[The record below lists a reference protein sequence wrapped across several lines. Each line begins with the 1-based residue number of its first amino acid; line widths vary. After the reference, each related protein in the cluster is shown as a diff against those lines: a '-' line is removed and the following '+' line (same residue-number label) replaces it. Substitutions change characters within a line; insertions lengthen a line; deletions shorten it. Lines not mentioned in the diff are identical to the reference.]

1 MKRHRIHIANQ
12 DGSMLVISM
21 LILVLLTLLGVS
33 ASTNTEV
40 ELKIAD
46 NDRSHKI
53 NVYRAESG
61 AMLAA
66 QQMENETNITNLI
79 NLTPNWL
86 QPTNFLE
93 SNDIYSHTIWA
104 AANNTSA
111 QGMDTNNR
119 YLVVYRG
126 IASGSSL
133 DMSASTLHEY
143 ALYGRSDSRR
153 GTAIVQLGY
162 KKRF

>member
-12 DGSMLVISM
+12 EGSMLVIAM
-21 LILVLLTLLGVS
+21 LILVLLTLMGIS

-53 NVYRAESG
+53 NVFRAESG

-66 QQMENETNITNLI
+66 QQMENITNIADLI
-79 NLTPNWL
+79 NLTPTWL
-86 QPTNFLE
+86 QPTNFLD
-93 SNDIYSHTIWA
+93 SNNIQDQTTW
-104 AANNTSA
+104 TSA
-111 QGMDTNNR
+111 SNSEIGMDANNR

-126 IASGSSL
+126 VASGSSL

>member
-1 MKRHRIHIANQ
+1 MKRHKTHIANQ
-12 DGSMLVISM
+12 DGSML

-66 QQMENETNITNLI
+66 QQMENETNMMNLI

-86 QPTNFLE
+86 QPTNFFD
-93 SNDIYSHTIWA
+93 SNNIQSTTVWDP
-104 AANNTSA
+104 ANNTSA
-111 QGMDTNNR
+111 QGMDGSNR
-119 YLVVYRG
+119 YLAVYIG
-126 IASGSSL
+126 VASGSSL

-153 GTAIVQLGY
+153 GTAIVQVGY